1 MCYQSFDVALL
12 KISVHEKSLLDD
24 DSDSDDD
31 IESDEIYILQYRC
44 LLTATS
50 T

>member
-1 MCYQSFDVALL
+1 MALL
-12 KISVHEKSLLDD
+12 QINVHEKSSLDD
-24 DSDSDDD
+24 DSDSDED

-44 LLTATS
+44 LFVAATS